1 QNIKMSLMTK
11 TLSVYGGA
19 GGKGTCISSYK
30 PAFFYEICQYKPAD
44 DFTFYSLDNNKTT
57 MQNLN
62 DRLAFYI
69 QKVQSL
75 KSSSADLQRK
85 INEWSASR
93 TLVSRDYSA
102 YLATIKSLQDQIQE
116 MSKSNKEI
124 VQKIKNANLA
134 AEDFQNMYKTELA
147 FRRSAEMDTAYNR
160 KEMDE
165 ITLSRSTLEM
175 EYESLMEEC
184 ILLQKTH
191 KEEKAQIQAQA
202 EHQVN
207 ISIDAAPST
216 DLYKTLTKIRERYE
230 DLVAKNRKSL
240 EAWYQKKISA
250 LDKKF
255 TEENDDLKNAT
266 TEVRILKT
274 KFHKLQIER
283 ESQESLVG
291 THPHLTAD
299 THIMLYLFN
308 HSFWK
313 TILWSD
319 ESKFEVLFGKL
330 GCHVIRT
337 KEDKDNPSCY
347 QRSVQKPASLM
358 SLFLKASLQ
367 EYETRYG
374 VQLANFQKI
383 ITDLKSELK
392 QIHANITA
400 KKKEYDTLES
410 EIKQYSLLLE
420 AEGSDLQG
428 E

>member
-1 QNIKMSLMTK
+1 MQQNIKMSLMTK

-283 ESQESLVG
+283 ESQESL
-291 THPHLTAD
+291 
-299 THIMLYLFN
+299 
-308 HSFWK
+308 
-313 TILWSD
+313 
-319 ESKFEVLFGKL
+319 
-330 GCHVIRT
+330 
-337 KEDKDNPSCY
+337 
-347 QRSVQKPASLM
+347 

-420 AEGSDLQG
+420 AEGSDLQVACKKITVVKVV
-428 E
+428 ERRESITIQ